1 MRSYPF
7 LELLVFS
14 VSGHES
20 RMTSVESKAKIA
32 LYFITVWHRL
42 VSVLLPPS
50 GLLYAWTYEILSFN
64 GALNVPIDGDL
75 KHIYGCLA
83 SACVCG
89 DDGRVVRPAEW
100 G

>member
-1 MRSYPF
+1 MPTSF
-7 LELLVFS
+7 LIKRCVHF
-14 VSGHES
+14 
-20 RMTSVESKAKIA
+20 AA
-32 LYFITVWHRL
+32 L